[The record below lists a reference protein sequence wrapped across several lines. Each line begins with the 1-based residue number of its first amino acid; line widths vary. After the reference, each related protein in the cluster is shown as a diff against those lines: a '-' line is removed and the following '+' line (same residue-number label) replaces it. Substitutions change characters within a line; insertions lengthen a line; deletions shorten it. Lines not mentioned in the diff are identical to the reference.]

1 MVTLSTKAA
10 EVVKG
15 VKEKDNVP
23 DGAALR
29 LGITQDGCEGSGT
42 PWRYQMD
49 FDAEP
54 PKEGDKVFDSEGVK
68 VYVDQESLP
77 RLQGLQLDV
86 VEDLSGKRFLFRNPN
101 AGHSCGCGKT
111 FSEK

>member
-1 MVTLSTKAA
+1 MITVHKNAVKYLEEILSA
-10 EVVKG
+10 
-15 VKEKDNVP
+15 
-23 DGAALR
+23 DGAEGDGLR
-29 LGITQDGCEGSGT
+29 LLVERGGCAGMQYG
-42 PWRYQMD
+42 M
-49 FDAEP
+49 
-54 PKEGDKVFDSEGVK
+54 KIDKVADGDEVIESEGVR

>member
-10 EVVKG
+10 EVGKG

-29 LGITQDGCEGSGT
+29 LGVTQDGCEGSGT

-54 PKEGDKVFDSEGVK
+54 P
-68 VYVDQESLP
+68 
-77 RLQGLQLDV
+77 
-86 VEDLSGKRFLFRNPN
+86 
-101 AGHSCGCGKT
+101 
-111 FSEK
+111 